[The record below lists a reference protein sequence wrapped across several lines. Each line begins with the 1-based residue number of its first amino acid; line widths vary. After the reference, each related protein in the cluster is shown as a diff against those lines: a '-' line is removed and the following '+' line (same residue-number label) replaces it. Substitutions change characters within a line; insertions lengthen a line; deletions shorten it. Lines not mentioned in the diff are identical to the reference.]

1 MSIMNLIKT
10 SISSIKAHKLRVFL
24 TMIGIIIG
32 ISSVVTILSIGD
44 GLKAEVNKSIEGT
57 SANKYNINFMPENT
71 GVSTGVVE
79 YFNKSDIEDIKRIS
93 KVQKVEASQGNSIGG
108 LNIAVADISYF
119 DKRSFLVTDSY
130 DNKTI
135 NVEYGRT
142 FKKGEENKN
151 LIVLNNKAAKDL
163 FEDVESAIGKGVT
176 LAGTIYEVIGVQA
189 SISGFSLFG
198 ELSYISEA
206 NISTIN
212 ASDGIYSID
221 VYIEPEGNIDEIF
234 EEIKNTLERN
244 HPNLDGE
251 YKMQDPQEITKAFE
265 KIIGGLTM
273 FITAITGISL
283 FVGGIGVMNIMY
295 VSVTER
301 KREIGIRRA
310 IGAKPLSILLQFLF
324 EAILVTGMGGIIGI
338 LLGFLFSKIAGAFM
352 PFPPVVTVKS
362 FVGAT
367 LTSVIVGIVF
377 GIIPAY
383 NASKLDPIKAI
394 YK

>member
-1 MSIMNLIKT
+1 MSIVNLIKT

-44 GLKAEVNKSIEGT
+44 GLKAEVNKSMEGT
-57 SANKYNINFMPENT
+57 SANKYNITFAPENT
-71 GVSTGVVE
+71 GFNAAVVE
-79 YFNKSDIEDIKRIS
+79 SFTESDIEDIKRID
-93 KVQKVEASQGNSIGG
+93 KIKKVEKSQGNDIGG
-108 LNIAVADISYF
+108 ISLSMSDISYF
-119 DKRSFLVTDSY
+119 DKQSFLMVDAY
-130 DNKTI
+130 DKKTI
-135 NVEYGRT
+135 EVEYGRT
-142 FKKGEENKN
+142 FKKGEENKH
-151 LIVLNNKAAKDL
+151 LIVLSNSVAKDL
-163 FEDVESAIGKGVT
+163 FEDEEKAIGKGVSIS
-176 LAGTIYEVIGVQA
+176 GTIYEIIGVQA
-189 SISGFSLFG
+189 PITGFSLFG

-206 NISTIN
+206 NKSTISV
-212 ASDGIYSID
+212 SDSIYSID
-221 VYIEPEGNIDEIF
+221 VYIEPDGDIDEIF
-234 EEIKNTLERN
+234 EDIKSTLERN
-244 HPNLDGE
+244 HPNLEGE
-251 YKMQDPQEITKAFE
+251 YKLQDPQEITKAFE
-265 KIIGGLTM
+265 KIIGGITM

-324 EAILVTGMGGIIGI
+324 EAILVTGFGGLLGI

-352 PFPPVVTVKS
+352 PFPPVLTIKS

-367 LTSVIVGIVF
+367 LTSVLVGIIF

>member
-71 GVSTGVVE
+71 GVNMQVVE

-119 DKRSFLVTDSY
+119 DKQSFLVTDSY

-142 FKKGEENKN
+142 FKDGEENKN
-151 LIVLNNKAAKDL
+151 LIVLNNKVAEDL

-176 LAGTIYEVIGVQA
+176 LSGTIYEVIGVQA
-189 SISGFSLFG
+189 PVSGFSLFG

-212 ASDGIYSID
+212 ASDSIYSID
-221 VYIEPEGNIDEIF
+221 VYIEPDGVIDEIF
-234 EEIKNTLERN
+234 EDIKSTLERN

-251 YKMQDPQEITKAFE
+251 YTMQDPQEITKAFE

-273 FITAITGISL
+273 FIAAITGISL

-324 EAILVTGMGGIIGI
+324 EAILVTGFGGLIGI
-338 LLGFLFSKIAGAFM
+338 LLGFIFSKIAGAFM
-352 PFPPVVTVKS
+352 PFPPVLTAKS
-362 FVGAT
+362 FIGAT
-367 LTSVIVGIVF
+367 LTSVLVGIIF